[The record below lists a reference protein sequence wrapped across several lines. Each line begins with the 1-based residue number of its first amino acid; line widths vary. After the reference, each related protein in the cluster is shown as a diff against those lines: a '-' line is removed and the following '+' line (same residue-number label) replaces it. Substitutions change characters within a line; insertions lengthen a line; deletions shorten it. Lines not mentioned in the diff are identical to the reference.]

1 MKQASAFEPR
11 SRARR
16 RALQALYQWQIT
28 GQEAAE
34 ILRQFRAV
42 QDMKG
47 VDEAYFEALLCGIV
61 AGQEGLDD
69 ALQPFLDRP
78 IGQVDLMER
87 VVLRIGA
94 FELLNC
100 PELPFRVVLDECVDL
115 AHPLWFGTGT
125 QLRQR
130 RARQRGPSVAQRRS
144 RAVGSALSSM
154 PEFDLIRRLQEM
166 VCSQQSPH
174 RSQCILGIGDDA
186 AVLELPVDRQLVV
199 CTDSL
204 VEGVHFPATNP
215 RQQRS
220 VTRHWP

>member
-1 MKQASAFEPR
+1 MKQSSAFEPR

-47 VDEAYFEALLCGIV
+47 VDEAYFEALLRGIV

-69 ALQPFLDRP
+69 ELQPFLDRP

-115 AHPLWFGTGT
+115 AHRYGSEQGHSYVNAVLD
-125 QLRQR
+125 RA
-130 RARQRGPSVAQRRS
+130 ARQWRS
-144 RAVGSALSSM
+144 AEAERMEA
-154 PEFDLIRRLQEM
+154 P
-166 VCSQQSPH
+166 
-174 RSQCILGIGDDA
+174 
-186 AVLELPVDRQLVV
+186 
-199 CTDSL
+199 
-204 VEGVHFPATNP
+204 
-215 RQQRS
+215 
-220 VTRHWP
+220 

>member
-115 AHPLWFGTGT
+115 AHRFGSEQGHSYVNAV
-125 QLRQR
+125 LDSA
-130 RARQRGPSVAQRRS
+130 ARQWRS
-144 RAVGSALSSM
+144 AEA
-154 PEFDLIRRLQEM
+154 ERLEA
-166 VCSQQSPH
+166 P
-174 RSQCILGIGDDA
+174 
-186 AVLELPVDRQLVV
+186 
-199 CTDSL
+199 
-204 VEGVHFPATNP
+204 
-215 RQQRS
+215 
-220 VTRHWP
+220 